1 MARGTLRIFL
11 GAAPGVGKTYEML
24 EEAHRLGERG
34 EDVVVAF
41 ALDHGRADTR
51 ALMEGLE
58 IIPPRLLPYRG
69 TAFEE
74 MDVDAVLARS
84 PGTAVVD
91 EYAHSNIPGSR
102 HTKRWEDV
110 DELLSAGINVLST
123 VNIQHLA
130 SLGDVVSAITDV
142 HQAETVPDD
151 VVRRA
156 DQIDLVDISPELL
169 RQRLGDGKIY
179 AAEKIDA
186 ALANYFR
193 LGNLSALRELA
204 LLWLADRVDE
214 GLATYRAEQ
223 GIDAS
228 WPARERIVVALTGGP
243 EGEVLIRRGA
253 RILNRVNG
261 GDLLA
266 VHVRAADGVASE
278 SPQALEAQRR
288 LILDLGGSYHVVT
301 GEDPAAA
308 LLDFA
313 RSVNATQIVVG
324 ISRHKRLAGLLG
336 TLLGG
341 GVGTRVVRDSGDIDV
356 HMVSH
361 PLGGRGAA
369 PRPQRDLGRIRV
381 GAGFILAAVLPVLLQ
396 MLLALNPSQN
406 VATAALVQLAGSVA
420 VALVGGLWPAI
431 LAALWSSLL
440 VNYFSTPPVG
450 TLTIS
455 DSQNLLALLVF
466 VGVSAAVAVVVDLS
480 ARRSKEAARARAE
493 ATTLGDLT
501 RGAARADDTLGGLLQ
516 QALDVFQVS
525 GAALYTATG
534 HTGPGR
540 AGSTG
545 WRLVAEAGE
554 VPTAAPEGTENIEQ
568 IDPATRLVLSGRT
581 LPASDRRLLGAFG
594 AHLAAQLER
603 QQLAASRREVVR
615 LAESNTMR
623 TSILRAV
630 SHDLRTPLA
639 GIKLAV
645 GGLRQ
650 PDIRYTP
657 EEQQE
662 LLATIDECS
671 DRLDA
676 LVGNLLD
683 MSRITSDSVNPLIKT
698 GALVRGD
705 PRRAPRNPGGQGA
718 GGPAAKHARSRRRRR
733 NARTGH
739 REHRGERRQ
748 IRTGVRRRHR
758 RGGRRSQPR
767 NPARAPRGR
776 TAHHRPR
783 PGRPRR
789 ERHPDVPAIPAPR
802 RRPASHRRR
811 ARPGCGQGLHGGHG
825 RNPYRGSNARG
836 RTDHGDPAAALGRR
850 RLRPRCRP
858 GPARGPVSAPA
869 PAPHPAPVQHGRHT
883 VNDVLVV
890 DDDPHILRALKITLH
905 AHGYTVV
912 TASDGESALQS
923 AARRPF
929 GVVILDLGLPDMDG
943 TTVITRIRQWS
954 RVPIL
959 VLSARHGSDDKVK
972 ALDAG
977 ADDYVTKPF
986 GLDELL
992 ARLRAVQRRTV
1003 QAEDT
1008 PVVTTDSFTVDLA
1021 MRRVTRNGQDV
1032 RLTPTEWGIL
1042 ELLVRNPEKLITQH
1056 QILTEIWGSAYTKEA
1071 NYLRVYM
1078 AQLRRKLEPVPGNPR
1093 HFLTEAGI
1101 GYRFQP

>member
-51 ALMEGLE
+51 ALMAGLE
-58 IIPPRLLPYRG
+58 IIPPRRLPYRG
-69 TAFEE
+69 TEFEE
-74 MDVDAVLARS
+74 MDLDAVLARA
-84 PGTAVVD
+84 PETAVVD

-102 HTKRWEDV
+102 NQKRWQDV
-110 DELLSAGINVLST
+110 DVLLDAGINVLST

-156 DQIDLVDISPELL
+156 DQIDLVDIPPELL

-186 ALANYFR
+186 ALSNYFR

-214 GLATYRAEQ
+214 GLARYRAEQ
-223 GIDAS
+223 GIEAS
-228 WPARERIVVALTGGP
+228 WPARERIVVGLTGSP

-266 VHVRAADGVASE
+266 VHVRAADGVAAE

-324 ISRHKRLAGLLG
+324 ISRHRKLAGLLG

-341 GVGTRVVRDSGDIDV
+341 GVGTRVVRDSRDIDV

-361 PLGGRGAA
+361 PLGGRGAG
-369 PRPQRDLGRIRV
+369 PRRQRDLGRIRV
-381 GAGFILAAVLPVLLQ
+381 AAGFILAVILPVLLQ
-396 MLLALNPSQN
+396 MLLSLNPEQN
-406 VATAALVQLAGSVA
+406 VATAALVQLTGSVA

-440 VNYFSTPPVG
+440 VNYFSTPPIG

-455 DSQNLLALLVF
+455 DPQNLLALLVF

-493 ATTLGDLT
+493 AATLGDLT
-501 RGAARADDTLGGLLQ
+501 RGATRADDTLKGLLE

-534 HTGPGR
+534 TGT
-540 AGSTG
+540 AGTTG
-545 WRLVAEAGE
+545 WRPVAAAGT
-554 VPTAAPEGTENIEQ
+554 VPPAEPESTENIEQ
-568 IDPATRLVLSGRT
+568 IDPTTRLVLSGRA

-594 AHLAAQLER
+594 VHLAAQLER
-603 QQLAASRREVVR
+603 QQLVASRREMMR

-650 PDIRYTP
+650 PDVRYTA

-683 MSRITSDSVNPLIKT
+683 MSRITSDSVNPLIRPVRWYEVIPAALHGIPAGRVRVELPGNMPEVDADAGMLERVIANIVENAVKYAPDSDVVLV
-698 GALVRGD
+698 GAAGGLSHATLHGHPAGELRVID
-705 PRRAPRNPGGQGA
+705 HGQGVPAESVVRMFQPFQRLDDVPQATGVGLGLAVAKGFTEAMGGTLTAEATPA
-718 GGPAAKHARSRRRRR
+718 GGLTMVIRLPLSAGAAFDQ
-733 NARTGH
+733 NAS
-739 REHRGERRQ
+739 Q
-748 IRTGVRRRHR
+748 APLQAQSALLRRHH
-758 RGGRRSQPR
+758 
-767 NPARAPRGR
+767 
-776 TAHHRPR
+776 T
-783 PGRPRR
+783 
-789 ERHPDVPAIPAPR
+789 
-802 RRPASHRRR
+802 RPASTTE
-811 ARPGCGQGLHGGHG
+811 G
-825 RNPYRGSNARG
+825 
-836 RTDHGDPAAALGRR
+836 AL
-850 RLRPRCRP
+850 
-858 GPARGPVSAPA
+858 
-869 PAPHPAPVQHGRHT
+869 
-883 VNDVLVV
+883 
-890 DDDPHILRALKITLH
+890 
-905 AHGYTVV
+905 
-912 TASDGESALQS
+912 
-923 AARRPF
+923 
-929 GVVILDLGLPDMDG
+929 
-943 TTVITRIRQWS
+943 
-954 RVPIL
+954 
-959 VLSARHGSDDKVK
+959 
-972 ALDAG
+972 
-977 ADDYVTKPF
+977 
-986 GLDELL
+986 
-992 ARLRAVQRRTV
+992 
-1003 QAEDT
+1003 
-1008 PVVTTDSFTVDLA
+1008 
-1021 MRRVTRNGQDV
+1021 
-1032 RLTPTEWGIL
+1032 
-1042 ELLVRNPEKLITQH
+1042 
-1056 QILTEIWGSAYTKEA
+1056 
-1071 NYLRVYM
+1071 
-1078 AQLRRKLEPVPGNPR
+1078 
-1093 HFLTEAGI
+1093 
-1101 GYRFQP
+1101 